1 MNCKATKIDFDNAAD
16 EIYKFSKEVFAG
28 NDEKKKSHLLESIKY
43 LMNPNSSLKR
53 PLEDVDIDSEAKRI
67 KLMAPKVPNE
77 IWMKIMS
84 YLKTRDMF
92 GKFALV
98 NKHFHGL
105 TLDPSAVKYL
115 HIAEVR
121 NKTRSKVLFKN
132 WMKIVKRSRT
142 LKELKIKAHFTY
154 LDWNG
159 LIEETLKSNPCLKS
173 LNINYL
179 ATSEKMPSLTLSP
192 GVFEALKLA
201 KGLQCY
207 QSLNVNVTHE
217 FYIEICKLKLLKKF
231 VVFNSEIK
239 ISAALVKRLALSE
252 NPIEDF
258 KVSKILALS
267 KEEVS
272 NVIDILYEEKKGT
285 IKTVDISELK
295 FREYYV
301 LTDNF
306 DHGECHPLPKFN
318 KCKNIT
324 KVNEVLHKHDLEL
337 ISDLPKLEDLTI
349 HGSAMRDP
357 TYFEPFH
364 KMNLSSLKYL
374 EIANNH
380 ANIVEVLVK
389 IPFPSLK
396 RLYVNNISV
405 LLDNLT
411 PISEKTIEAL
421 ICSIPSLHSCT
432 LYSKLYRGVLSLNL
446 EAEKKLQITN
456 LK

>member
-121 NKTRSKVLFKN
+121 NKTRSKVLFKK

-154 LDWNG
+154 LD
-159 LIEETLKSNPCLKS
+159 
-173 LNINYL
+173 
-179 ATSEKMPSLTLSP
+179 
-192 GVFEALKLA
+192 
-201 KGLQCY
+201 
-207 QSLNVNVTHE
+207 
-217 FYIEICKLKLLKKF
+217 
-231 VVFNSEIK
+231 
-239 ISAALVKRLALSE
+239 
-252 NPIEDF
+252 
-258 KVSKILALS
+258 
-267 KEEVS
+267 
-272 NVIDILYEEKKGT
+272 
-285 IKTVDISELK
+285 
-295 FREYYV
+295 
-301 LTDNF
+301 
-306 DHGECHPLPKFN
+306 
-318 KCKNIT
+318 
-324 KVNEVLHKHDLEL
+324 
-337 ISDLPKLEDLTI
+337 
-349 HGSAMRDP
+349 
-357 TYFEPFH
+357 
-364 KMNLSSLKYL
+364 
-374 EIANNH
+374 
-380 ANIVEVLVK
+380 
-389 IPFPSLK
+389 
-396 RLYVNNISV
+396 
-405 LLDNLT
+405 LT

-421 ICSIPSLHSCT
+421 ICSIPSLISIHLDLRVTSEIT
-432 LYSKLYRGVLSLNL
+432 PDFIYKMLIDKSVIIVRLTAFRTDQTVENFLKKKGSAVLEKYRIMKNDSENWISEKLEDGFLF
-446 EAEKKLQITN
+446 
-456 LK
+456 